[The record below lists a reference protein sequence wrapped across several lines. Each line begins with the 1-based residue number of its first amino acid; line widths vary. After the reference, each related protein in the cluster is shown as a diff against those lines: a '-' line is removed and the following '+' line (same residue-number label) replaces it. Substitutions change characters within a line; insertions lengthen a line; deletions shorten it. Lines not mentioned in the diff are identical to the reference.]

1 MTLAKRS
8 ALFGGF
14 IGAVVLG
21 VLIGPFV
28 TNRLHVSTNRP
39 ESAVTVSAP
48 VENAPQSPAPR
59 VAKREKPS
67 TRTAPSAKATREHA
81 ATNAVAVDLSAP
93 ELHKR
98 LKPVLNRGANMSIAS
113 EGFRDAEQFATIAH
127 AARNTNVPFLL
138 LKHRVL
144 DEGKTLQAAIRESK
158 PELDVAAEAAR
169 ARDEAKQDLA
179 SVTS

>member
-8 ALFGGF
+8 ALVAGF

-21 VLIGPFV
+21 IVIGPFA
-28 TNRLHVSTNRP
+28 TSRLHVSTNRP
-39 ESAVTVSAP
+39 EPAVTASAP
-48 VENAPQSPAPR
+48 VENAPQPPAPR
-59 VAKREKPS
+59 VAKRVKPS
-67 TRTAPSAKATREHA
+67 TRMAPSAKAAGDRA
-81 ATNAVAVDLSAP
+81 AANAVAVDLSAP

-113 EGFRDAEQFATIAH
+113 EGFRDAEQFAAVAH

-158 PELDVAAEAAR
+158 PELDAAAEAAR
-169 ARDEAKQDLA
+169 ARTEAKQDLA
-179 SVTS
+179 SVTG